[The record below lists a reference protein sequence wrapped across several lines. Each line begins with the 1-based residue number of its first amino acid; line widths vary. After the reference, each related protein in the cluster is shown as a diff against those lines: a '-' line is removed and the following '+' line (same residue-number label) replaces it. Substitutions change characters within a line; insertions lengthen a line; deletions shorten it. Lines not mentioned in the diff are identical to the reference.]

1 MNKEEMK
8 AKMAELN
15 EKMKGL
21 GEKAKDTMDTAII
34 LGLEAQDKLDEAV
47 QETKSN
53 VNALKENYQIY
64 SQKVKGKAS
73 AELLKA
79 QMNFDVAKTEL
90 EIKKVMHD
98 REKLEKYIE
107 DMLEYAEGCI
117 NISELAAE
125 EAKLAKL
132 EAVKAQKEYDEKYG
146 ESE

>member
-146 ESE
+146 KSE